1 MNYQSYETKSSHPN
15 TNTKPKRGG
24 PPEQQPTHLNQQSVG
39 KNGYTMYETRVAKNG
54 QLRWYVVRNN
64 ANTCNNNN
72 NNNNT
77 NQPKSKSYKQQHQQ
91 SQQQQQ
97 NPDAMEIES
106 IQVIDK
112 T

>member
-1 MNYQSYETKSSHPN
+1 MNYQSYETKSSHSN
-15 TNTKPKRGG
+15 TDTKPKRGGG

-64 ANTCNNNN
+64 ATTCNNNN
-72 NNNNT
+72 NSNT
-77 NQPKSKSYKQQHQQ
+77 HTQPKSKSYKQQQ
-91 SQQQQQ
+91 QQQQQ